1 MFLASLHSEILT
13 HLLWEVKD
21 LTTIREMLF
30 LIHCLEVSTKSKVP
44 SVRVILNVSSF
55 VDLLQSLDDRVNTFF
70 NGKRGKKARF
80 TFWES
85 IKLKWFLPH
94 SAFSLLKREIIIHR
108 SALFFIPLRG
118 IKKYDWNDFERRKRT
133 NSQQGEWILLGRKD
147 LEGKNISWV
156 RKYKRNGKWRNK
168 IEEWMG
174 QGKSEILQKFCLQ
187 TYNIMGTILARNKLS
202 KKKITFSAHKIC
214 SYYEILFY

>member
-94 SAFSLLKREIIIHR
+94 SAFSLLRREIIHR
-108 SALFFIPLRG
+108 SALFFYSSERHKEIWLKWLWEEKKNQQPAGRMDTAGKKGLRR
-118 IKKYDWNDFERRKRT
+118 KKY
-133 NSQQGEWILLGRKD
+133 IL
-147 LEGKNISWV
+147 GKEV
-156 RKYKRNGKWRNK
+156 
-168 IEEWMG
+168 
-174 QGKSEILQKFCLQ
+174 
-187 TYNIMGTILARNKLS
+187 
-202 KKKITFSAHKIC
+202 
-214 SYYEILFY
+214 